1 MVYRVGLNMPG
12 YLPDYAPQWFNDID
26 EAHDYLCDEL
36 SRVLD
41 QFPPD
46 DDMTPQQA
54 YWFNGLNATVNDLIN
69 STPQQVQLYYVDHLG
84 KEWSQWLIKSE

>member
-1 MVYRVGLNMPG
+1 MTYLVGHNLPG
-12 YLPDYAPQWFNDID
+12 YLPDNEPQQFDDID

-36 SRVLD
+36 SWVLD

-46 DDMTPQQA
+46 DDMTPEQT
-54 YWFNGLNATVNDLIN
+54 YHFNGLNATLCDLIN
-69 STPQQVQLYYVDHLG
+69 STPQQVQLYYVDNGG